1 MNYKKMWSEVLTA
14 SLIIIISAIAIISF
28 IVISGQDVDI
38 YNPSDKI
45 AVSKGTDKISEVLTL
60 LQNKYMGELDVEKLI
75 DGAINGIFE
84 NIDDPY
90 TRYLTPEE
98 FEEAVNSGNEE
109 YCGIGIHISLTKNT
123 GEAIIVGVMPNTP
136 AKKAGIKAGDIIKK
150 VDNITVTKDNYY
162 EASNAIKGEEGTGV
176 KLILK
181 RNGKEIELNVIRE
194 KIVSSDISSAIIN
207 GDIGYIKI
215 FAFEQG
221 VYDNFKAEYN
231 RLLNEEKVTGIIL
244 DLRDN
249 PGGFVDETVRIAD
262 LLCGSGTIIKQEYG
276 DGTTRLYTSDE
287 KKCEVPLVVLI
298 NENSASASEILA
310 GSIKDLDAGKLVGTT
325 TFGKGIMQSYIA
337 LENGGGVAITVA
349 KYYTASGTE
358 IHGEG
363 IKPDIDKTLAEGQ
376 SIDYA
381 ANPETDEQLK
391 QAIKTLNEMK

>member
-1 MNYKKMWSEVLTA
+1 MNYKKIWSEVITA

-60 LQNKYMGELDVEKLI
+60 IQGKYMGELDVEKLV

-98 FEEAVNSGNEE
+98 FDEAVNSGNEE
-109 YCGIGIHISLTKNT
+109 YCGIGIHISLKSTD
-123 GEAIIVGVMPNTP
+123 GVAVIVGVMPNTP

-150 VDNITVTKDNYY
+150 VDDMVVTPENYY
-162 EASNAIKGEEGTGV
+162 EASNAIKGEQGTAV
-176 KLILK
+176 KLIVL
-181 RNGKEIELNVIRE
+181 RDGKEIEFNVIRE
-194 KIVSSDISSAIIN
+194 KIVSSDISSAVIKDN
-207 GDIGYIKI
+207 IGYIKI
-215 FAFEQG
+215 FSFEQG

-231 RLLNEEKVTGIIL
+231 RLLKEEKVKGLVI

-249 PGGFVDETVRIAD
+249 PGGFVDETVKIAD
-262 LLCGSGTIIKQEYG
+262 LLCDSGTIIKQEYG
-276 DGTTRLYTSDE
+276 DGTTRLYTSDGN
-287 KKCEVPLVVLI
+287 KCELPLVVLI

-310 GSIKDLDAGKLVGTT
+310 GSIKDLKAGKLVGTK

-337 LENGGGVAITVA
+337 LEQGGGVAITVA
-349 KYYTASGTE
+349 KYYTASGIE
-358 IHGEG
+358 IHGCG
-363 IKPDIDKTLAEGQ
+363 IQPDVEQTLNKGQ
-376 SIDYA
+376 SIDYS
-381 ANPETDEQLK
+381 ANPKTDAQLDR
-391 QAIKTLNEMK
+391 AIKVLAEMQ

>member
-1 MNYKKMWSEVLTA
+1 MNYKKMWSEVITA

-60 LQNKYMGELDVEKLI
+60 LQGKYMGELDVEKLI
-75 DGAINGIFE
+75 DGAIEGIFE

-98 FEEAVNSGNEE
+98 FDEAVNSGNEE
-109 YCGIGIHISLTKNT
+109 YCGIGIHISLTRIDGK
-123 GEAIIVGVMPNTP
+123 AIIVGVMPETP

-150 VDNITVTKDNYY
+150 VDDMVVTADNYY
-162 EASNAIKGEEGTGV
+162 EASNAIKGEEGTNV
-176 KLILK
+176 KMTLE
-181 RNGKEIELNVIRE
+181 RDGKELVFNVKRE
-194 KIVSSDISSAIIN
+194 KIISSDISSTVIN
-207 GDIGYIKI
+207 KDVGYIKI
-215 FAFEQG
+215 FSFEAG
-221 VYDNFKAEYN
+221 VYDNFKEEYT
-231 RLLNEEKVTGIIL
+231 RLIDEEKVKGIII

-262 LLCGSGTIIKQEYG
+262 FLCGSGTIIKQEYG

-287 KKCEVPLVVLI
+287 KKSEVPLVALI

-310 GSIKDLDAGKLVGTT
+310 GSIKDLGAGKLVGTT
-325 TFGKGIMQSYIA
+325 SFGKGIMQSYIA

-358 IHGEG
+358 IHGQG
-363 IKPDIDKTLAEGQ
+363 IKPDVEKTLNKGQ
-376 SIDYA
+376 SIDYS
-381 ANPETDEQLK
+381 ANPKTDAQLD

>member
-1 MNYKKMWSEVLTA
+1 MNYKKMWSEVITA

-60 LQNKYMGELDVEKLI
+60 LQSKYMGELNVDELI
-75 DGAINGIFE
+75 NGAINGIFE

-98 FEEAVNSGNEE
+98 FDEAVNSGNEE
-109 YCGIGIHISLTKNT
+109 YYGIGIHISLTKDS
-123 GEAIIVGVMPNTP
+123 GEARIVGVMPNTP
-136 AKKAGIKAGDIIKK
+136 AKKAGIRAGDIIKK
-150 VDNITVTKDNYY
+150 VDNIIVNEDNYY
-162 EASNAIKGEEGTGV
+162 EASNAIKGEEGTTV
-176 KLILK
+176 KLILE
-181 RNGKEIELNVIRE
+181 RDGKELEFNVKRA
-194 KIVSSDISSAIIN
+194 KIISSDISSSVIN
-207 GDIGYIKI
+207 GNIGYIKI
-215 FAFEQG
+215 FSFEAG

-231 RLLNEEKVTGIIL
+231 RLLDKEKVKGIII

-249 PGGFVDETVRIAD
+249 PGGFVDETVQIAD

-287 KKCEVPLVVLI
+287 EKCEVPLVVLV

-310 GSIKDLDAGKLVGTT
+310 GSIKDLGAGKLVGVQ
-325 TFGKGIMQSYIA
+325 TFGKGIMQSYIS

-349 KYYTASGTE
+349 KYYTASGVE
-358 IHGEG
+358 IHGQG
-363 IKPDIDKTLAEGQ
+363 ITPDVVKTLNKGQ
-376 SIDYA
+376 SIDYS
-381 ANPETDEQLK
+381 ANPKTDAQLE
-391 QAIKTLNEMK
+391 QAIKTLNQMK